1 MIQYNIYYLL
11 LKVLDFLLLLLHIKK
26 RICHEKK
33 DDGENLS
40 DVMHN
45 ITKTNQFK
53 TELLAIIMIIK
64 TMQMKNKMPQKML
77 WSTQKRPTKVDK
89 FIYSQNTCYIWVIST
104 AFPDQNNE
112 NNNKPKWMPK
122 VCMWKNKSTYKQITC
137 LKIVVLVHPVHYK

>member
-33 DDGENLS
+33 YDGKNLS

-45 ITKTNQFK
+45 ITKTKQLK
-53 TELLAIIMIIK
+53 TKLLAIIMIIK

-77 WSTQKRPTKVDK
+77 
-89 FIYSQNTCYIWVIST
+89 
-104 AFPDQNNE
+104 
-112 NNNKPKWMPK
+112 
-122 VCMWKNKSTYKQITC
+122 
-137 LKIVVLVHPVHYK
+137 

>member
-64 TMQMKNKMPQKML
+64 TMQMKNKITQKML
-77 WSTQKRPTKVDK
+77 
-89 FIYSQNTCYIWVIST
+89 
-104 AFPDQNNE
+104 
-112 NNNKPKWMPK
+112 
-122 VCMWKNKSTYKQITC
+122 
-137 LKIVVLVHPVHYK
+137 